1 MSCSALQLLLGHDRC
16 ASGQEAALQ
25 QEEQEQ
31 QSSSRNRSSR
41 AAAEQKQQQSRSS
54 SSSSLA
60 QSCQKLCQAL
70 FHSNPSCLPCKQLA
84 RTPSIP
90 SVTKSFSSCH
100 IPICIFGSPHQP
112 PLYILTCFKLLEA
125 LLCAAIYV
133 DVQALNIYGKIHYLG
148 IKY

>member
-1 MSCSALQLLLGHDRC
+1 MLPDVSCSALQLLLGHDRC
-16 ASGQEAALQ
+16 APGQEAALQ
-25 QEEQEQ
+25 QQQEQEQ
-31 QSSSRNRSSR
+31 QQQQQQQSRKSSSRN
-41 AAAEQKQQQSRSS
+41 S

-70 FHSNPSCLPCKQLA
+70 FHSNLSCLPCKQLA
-84 RTPSIP
+84 RTPSTP
-90 SVTKSFSSCH
+90 SVTRSLSSSH

-112 PLYILTCFKLLEA
+112 PLNCFKLLEA